1 MVEAAGLRGKLRSA
15 AMAVV
20 ALAALALALGQA
32 GARADPVEDF
42 YKGRQLTLIVGYGPG
57 GGYDVFA
64 RLLARHLGRYIPGNP
79 NIIVQNM
86 PGAGSLRAANYLYN
100 VAPKDGTV
108 IGLVARDMPL
118 LGLLGNNL
126 AVQYDPRKFTWL
138 GSSSSFANDAYV
150 LIVRKD
156 APVKTIEDVRRTGGP
171 ELLLGGTA
179 EGATGGDVPKILRD
193 ALGFHIKQVLGY
205 RDTAA
210 IFLAMERGEVMG
222 RTTDLSAIRSTR
234 PNWLKP
240 DSDFHLLVAFA
251 RLTRHPDFPDVPT
264 ARELATTDAARAL
277 IEFTETPLLT
287 MARPF
292 AAPPG
297 IPPDRAQALRTAFAA
312 AHRDPRYIAD
322 AAHVGVEISPVTAE
336 QLMTSLDKMAAAP
349 PQILNYVRKLLAGD
363 KGG

>member
-1 MVEAAGLRGKLRSA
+1 MAWRLHSLRLLLGL
-15 AMAVV
+15 V
-20 ALAALALALGQA
+20 ALATGLMAAQA
-32 GARADPVEDF
+32 QPAEEFFRNKKE
-42 YKGRQLTLIVGYGPG
+42 LNIITSSSPG
-57 GGYDVFA
+57 GGYDQYSRLVA
-64 RLLARHLGRYIPGNP
+64 RYMSKYLPGNP

-108 IGLVARDMPL
+108 FGLVARDMPL
-118 LGLLGNNL
+118 LGLLGKNS

-156 APVKTIEDVRRTGGP
+156 APVKTIDDARRPGGP

-193 ALGFHIKQVLGY
+193 ALGVHIKQVLGY

-234 PNWLKP
+234 PAWLKP
-240 DSDFHLLVAFA
+240 DSDFHLLVAFG

-264 ARELATTDAARAL
+264 ARELATSDAARTL
-277 IEFTETPLLT
+277 IEFTEQPLLT
-287 MARPF
+287 MSRPF

-297 IPPDRAQALRTAFAA
+297 IPADRAQALRTAFDA
-312 AHRDPRYIAD
+312 AHRDPQYIAD
-322 AAHVGVEISPVTAE
+322 AAAVGVEISPVSAKQLAE
-336 QLMTSLDKMAAAP
+336 SLDKMAGASP
-349 PQILNYVRKLLAGD
+349 EILDYVRKLLAGD